1 MLYKSGHLEV
11 APDVRSVPL
20 GCKRKRGRPKKIP
33 NCLFRSPVRSTNE
46 DVVHVE
52 QLPDDDD
59 LAVIDY
65 AMPESSDLPKKTT
78 RKKKRKASEDR
89 EPLDPLDEESVDA
102 SPIQVLHSQT
112 KAQAGLGFSKP
123 PKKRLRTANVSS
135 GPSDVSQAVP
145 GPAVSRPVPSG
156 SSDVSQ
162 AVPGPSVSRPVPSG
176 PSDVSQVVHRPK
188 SVVCKKKSGSCKHE
202 IVFDQHYNKAAW
214 NKYADYVKSAK
225 STTVIDE
232 DYIP

>member
-1 MLYKSGHLEV
+1 MACSTSLVILEV

-59 LAVIDY
+59 LAVIDD

-123 PKKRLRTANVSS
+123 PKKRLRTANVSRPVLS
-135 GPSDVSQAVP
+135 CPSDVSQEVP
-145 GPAVSRPVPSG
+145 MPNF
-156 SSDVSQ
+156 
-162 AVPGPSVSRPVPSG
+162 SRPVPSG
-176 PSDVSQVVHRPK
+176 PSDVSQAVSRPK
-188 SVVCKKKSGSCKHE
+188 SVVCKKKSGSCTHE
-202 IVFDQHYNKAAW
+202 VVFGEHYKLLGI
-214 NKYADYVKSAK
+214 SMLI
-225 STTVIDE
+225 TLIDE
-232 DYIP
+232 EYIP